1 MRTSRRPIQVL
12 ALLVGIAFLV
22 VGLLGFIPGIT
33 GGDLHF
39 AGPHSEAELF
49 GAFQVSV
56 LHNLVHLL
64 FGVLGI
70 AAFFAPGPARAF
82 LMIGGG
88 LYVVLWIYGVALDDE
103 SPANFIP
110 LNNADNWL
118 HLGLGVGMIAFGVL
132 GTVLERA
139 KGEYPRDPVDAES
152 AADSDR

>member
-1 MRTSRRPIQVL
+1 MRTTRSRRPIQFF
-12 ALLVGIAFLV
+12 ALVVGAAFLV

-33 GGDLHF
+33 SGDLHF

-70 AAFFAPGPARAF
+70 AAFAAPGLARTF
-82 LMIGGG
+82 LMIGGA
-88 LYVVLWIYGVALDDE
+88 LYLVLWIYGVALDDE

-118 HLGLGVGMIAFGVL
+118 HLGLGAGMIAL
-132 GTVLERA
+132 GLLSTVGERA
-139 KGEYPRDPVDAES
+139 KGEYPRDPLE
-152 AADSDR
+152 SDR